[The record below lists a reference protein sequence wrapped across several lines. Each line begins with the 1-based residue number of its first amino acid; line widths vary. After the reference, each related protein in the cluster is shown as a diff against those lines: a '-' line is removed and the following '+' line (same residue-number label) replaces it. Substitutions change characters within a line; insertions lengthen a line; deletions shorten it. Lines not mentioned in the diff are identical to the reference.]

1 MSKGII
7 DGAVS
12 FPPFRMAIVAIDRLA
27 IATMRVWSSM
37 RLKAIVRGAKGPNF
51 CHWTTEIKYPDN
63 IQLGHNVAIGPNC
76 TLGAMSAIR
85 IGNFVRIS
93 KGAVIETAGLDL
105 SSGLPYK
112 HRAKPIVIEDG
123 AWIGSNAIV
132 LGGVTIGANTII
144 GAGAVVTKDVPPNAI
159 VVGGPT
165 RQLYRASQ

>member
-7 DGAVS
+7 DKAVS
-12 FPPFRMAIVAIDRLA
+12 FPPLRMTIVAIDRLA
-27 IATMRVWSSM
+27 VAIMQIWSSL
-37 RLKAIVRGAKGPNF
+37 RLKALVRGAKGPNF

-63 IQLGHNVAIGPNC
+63 IQFGHSIAIGPNC
-76 TLGAMSAIR
+76 TLGAMSPIH
-85 IGNFVRIS
+85 IGSYVRIS

-105 SSGLPYK
+105 STGRPYK

-132 LGGVTIGANTII
+132 LGGVTIGENAIV

-159 VVGGPT
+159 VVGAPT
-165 RQLYRASQ
+165 RHLYRAS